1 MKVPSVYRGHM
12 IGQIGKNFTG
22 NSVDKRAVLPYNKI
36 SITKILQNK
45 VSYYETIVLLKGAAA
60 IHMGAWRRDILPN
73 KGELRM
79 YKLGKFG
86 LTVAACVMVAGMTVN
101 AGPSENTVNHTIQS
115 AGIGSILDEAVDTEQ
130 CLAAAEEAKEERKK
144 VYGYENLGIANVN
157 DWLNVRD
164 TAGEDGKV
172 IGKMPKHAGANV
184 LGEENGWYKIQSG
197 KVTGYVRADYL
208 LTGAD
213 ARTLADEEASD
224 MAVCN
229 SGGLRVREEA
239 SLEAPVITQVAE
251 GEELE
256 VVSVE
261 GEWVKIMLDDE
272 EAYVFG
278 EYVDISKKLE
288 KAVTMVELT
297 YGQGV
302 SDVRVDLVNY
312 AKQFLGNPYVWGGTS
327 LTNGA
332 DCSGFVLSVF
342 KKYGVS
348 LPHHSGSQAQMGTKI
363 SLSEAKPGDLVF
375 YAKNGT
381 VNHVAIY
388 IGNGQVIHASN
399 PKTGIKIS
407 NVSYRTPYCVRRVL
421 S

>member
-1 MKVPSVYRGHM
+1 MHRVG
-12 IGQIGKNFTG
+12 
-22 NSVDKRAVLPYNKI
+22 KI
-36 SITKILQNK
+36 SL
-45 VSYYETIVLLKGAAA
+45 A
-60 IHMGAWRRDILPN
+60 
-73 KGELRM
+73 
-79 YKLGKFG
+79 
-86 LTVAACVMVAGMTVN
+86 VAVCVICAGMTVN
-101 AGPSENTVNHTIQS
+101 AGSAENTVNAVIKP
-115 AGIGSILDEAVDTEQ
+115 AGVGAILDETVDADQ
-130 CLAAAEEAKEERKK
+130 CMEALEEAKEERKK
-144 VYGYENLGIANVN
+144 FYGYENLGVAKV
-157 DWLNVRD
+157 DDYLNVRKD
-164 TAGEDGKV
+164 PNESGELV
-172 IGKMPKHAGANV
+172 GKMPRHAGADV
-184 LGEENGWYKIQSG
+184 LGEENGWYKIKSG

-213 ARTLADEEASD
+213 ARTLADEKAAD

-229 SGGLRVREEA
+229 SGGLRVREEP
-239 SLEAPVITQVAE
+239 SLEACVITQVAE

-256 VVSVE
+256 VVAVE

-278 EYVDISKKLE
+278 EYVDIAKKLE
-288 KAVTMVELT
+288 KAVSMVELK

-312 AKQFLGNPYVWGGTS
+312 AKQFLGRPYVWGGTS

-348 LPHHSGSQAQMGTKI
+348 LPHYSGSQAKMGTQI

-388 IGNGQVIHASN
+388 IGNRQVIHASS
-399 PKTGIKIS
+399 PRTGIKIS
-407 NVSYRTPYCVRRVL
+407 NASYRTPYCVRRIL

>member
-1 MKVPSVYRGHM
+1 
-12 IGQIGKNFTG
+12 
-22 NSVDKRAVLPYNKI
+22 
-36 SITKILQNK
+36 
-45 VSYYETIVLLKGAAA
+45 
-60 IHMGAWRRDILPN
+60 
-73 KGELRM
+73 M
-79 YKLGKFG
+79 YKFGKFG
-86 LTVAACVMVAGMTVN
+86 LAVAACVMCAGMTVN
-101 AGPSENTVNHTIQS
+101 AGSAENTVNNTIQS
-115 AGIGSILDEAVDTEQ
+115 AGIGSILGETVDAEQ
-130 CLAAAEEAKEERKK
+130 CLAAAQEAKEERKK

-164 TAGEDGKV
+164 AAGEDGKV
-172 IGKMPKHAGANV
+172 VGKMPKHAGANV
-184 LGEENGWYKIQSG
+184 LGEENGWYKIESG

-213 ARTLADEEASD
+213 ARTLADEEAAD

-256 VVSVE
+256 VVAVE

-288 KAVTMVELT
+288 KAVTMTELT

-332 DCSGFVLSVF
+332 DCSGFVLSIF

-388 IGNGQVIHASN
+388 IGNGQVIHASS

-407 NVSYRTPYCVRRVL
+407 NVSYRTPYCVRRIL